1 MDDTPARELDSTDAE
16 LARVLAFPVGRSGTR
31 SRRRGD
37 APASQ
42 PVRSNVGPERR
53 LTIVRAALVAPGE
66 AAPTRAERAA
76 EVDADPDAAEANVAA
91 EVRYAAHDVV
101 ATLLLAGADDLALEG
116 SAEQPVIVAAFD
128 GVDHAHRA
136 LTAASSLTRRLREH
150 SPANLRFDV
159 RTGVHTASVVDL
171 IVGGSNPM
179 PFRAVG
185 TLYALAERLQ
195 RAASPG
201 EILLSADTLGHVS
214 SLAAVDPRGDVA
226 LNDHGELREAY
237 SLLHLRADDGA

>member
-1 MDDTPARELDSTDAE
+1 MDDTPARDIGGADPAM
-16 LARVLAFPVGRSGTR
+16 ARVLAFPVGRSGTP
-31 SRRRGD
+31 RRRRRD

-53 LTIVRAALVAPGE
+53 LTIVRAAIVAPDPLVASPRARADGPE
-66 AAPTRAERAA
+66 AAAE
-76 EVDADPDAAEANVAA
+76 EASRGR
-91 EVRYAAHDVV
+91 EVRHAAHDVV
-101 ATLLLAGADDLALEG
+101 ATMLLAGADDLAIEG
-116 SAEQPVIVAAFD
+116 SPEQPVIVAAFD
-128 GVDHAHRA
+128 GADHAHRA
-136 LTAASSLTRRLREH
+136 LSAAASLTNQLRER
-150 SPANLRFDV
+150 SRADLRFDV

-201 EILLSADTLGHVS
+201 EILLSADTLGHVT